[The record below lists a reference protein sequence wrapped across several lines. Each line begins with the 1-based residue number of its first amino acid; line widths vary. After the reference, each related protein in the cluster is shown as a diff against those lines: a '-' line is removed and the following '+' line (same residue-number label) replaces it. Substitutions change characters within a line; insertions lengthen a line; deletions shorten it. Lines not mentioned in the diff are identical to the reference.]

1 MSARPDVPSAVR
13 VLVTRPAG
21 TWPSLATR
29 FEGTRVAIEMG
40 ATTTQVEPLD
50 PGPGDAAILKLDAY
64 DWLVATSG
72 QGVKA
77 LILKLAARGRHG
89 WPDRLRVAVVGPAT
103 ARAFEGTG
111 ARVELVAAEAHS
123 EGLAAGLRARLKAGE
138 RVLLVRPE
146 GPPGLLAPALRAQGA
161 HVDEAPLYRTVPS
174 ASAPRLA
181 DEAIAGRFAAVVFT
195 APSSLDL
202 WLEAAGPGRQRLA
215 EALARVARVAIGP
228 ATASHLEAGGLPAT
242 AVAASPDEAAIGD
255 AIARV
260 LGGTTC

>member
-1 MSARPDVPSAVR
+1 MSAWPDAPSVLR
-13 VLVTRPAG
+13 VLVTRPSG
-21 TWPSLATR
+21 TWPSLAGR
-29 FEGTRVAIEMG
+29 FAGTTIAIEMG

-50 PGPGDAAILKLDAY
+50 PRPGDAAVLQLDTY

-89 WPDRLRVAVVGPAT
+89 WPERLRVAVVGPAT
-103 ARAFEGTG
+103 ARAFEGAG

-123 EGLAAGLRARLKAGE
+123 EGLAASLRPRLQAGE

-146 GPPGLLAPALRAQGA
+146 GAPGLLAPALRAQGA
-161 HVDEAPLYRTVPS
+161 HVDEAPLYRTVP
-174 ASAPRLA
+174 AAAAPRLA
-181 DEAIAGRFAAVVFT
+181 EEAIAGRFAAVAFT

-202 WLEAAGPGRQRLA
+202 WLDAAGPRRKALVD
-215 EALARVARVAIGP
+215 ALARAKRVAIGP
-228 ATASHLEAGGLPAT
+228 ATASHLEAAGLPPD
-242 AVAASPDEAAIGD
+242 AVAASPDETAIGD

-260 LGGTTC
+260 LGGANC